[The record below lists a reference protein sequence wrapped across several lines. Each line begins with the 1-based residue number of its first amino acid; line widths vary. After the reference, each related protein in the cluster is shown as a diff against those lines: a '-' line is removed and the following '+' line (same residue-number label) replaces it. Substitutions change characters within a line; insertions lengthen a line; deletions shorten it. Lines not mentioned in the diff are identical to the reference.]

1 MEVFGR
7 FYLFTIFSYL
17 NFFSVWYLV
26 FPKLNISREGF
37 IFAILFNFC
46 QNKIILIENLLYSNF
61 FCDCSFQK
69 KDCKKSKFYFIRR
82 LMHNHLDQLFF
93 KV

>member
-1 MEVFGR
+1 MKVFGR

-17 NFFSVWYLV
+17 NFFSIWYLV

-46 QNKIILIENLLYSNF
+46 QNKIISIENLVYSNF
-61 FCDCSFQK
+61 FVTFLSK
-69 KDCKKSKFYFIRR
+69 KKIVKIQIYFIRR

>member
-1 MEVFGR
+1 MKVFGR

-17 NFFSVWYLV
+17 NFFSIWYLV

-46 QNKIILIENLLYSNF
+46 QNKIISIENLVYFNF
-61 FCDCSFQK
+61 FVTFLSKK
-69 KDCKKSKFYFIRR
+69 KDCKNPNLFYS
-82 LMHNHLDQLFF
+82 
-93 KV
+93 